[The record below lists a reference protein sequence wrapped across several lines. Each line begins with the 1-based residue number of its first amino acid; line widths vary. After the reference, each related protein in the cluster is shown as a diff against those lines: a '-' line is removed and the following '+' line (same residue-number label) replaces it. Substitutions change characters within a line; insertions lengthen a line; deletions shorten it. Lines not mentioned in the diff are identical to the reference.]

1 LAGLAENQLLPE
13 QDPELKYYQGALLAA
28 CGEKKIAFD
37 FLRKAVSENYCAHQA
52 LQSDPLLANVREDPE
67 FRQIMQAAAECQQ
80 KFEVAQGMGK

>member
-1 LAGLAENQLLPE
+1 
-13 QDPELKYYQGALLAA
+13 
-28 CGEKKIAFD
+28 
-37 FLRKAVSENYCAHQA
+37 